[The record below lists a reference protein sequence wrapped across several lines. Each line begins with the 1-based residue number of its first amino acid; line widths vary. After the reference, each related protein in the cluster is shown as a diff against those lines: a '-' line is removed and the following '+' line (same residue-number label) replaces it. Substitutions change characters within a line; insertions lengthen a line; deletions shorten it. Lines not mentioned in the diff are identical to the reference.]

1 MVVPQLGRLR
11 TMARFASAVVAGH
24 PHDVT
29 PRGNRRLPMGFCNDD
44 LAFPALMAEHRAACS
59 VKVWAWWT

>member
-1 MVVPQLGRLR
+1 
-11 TMARFASAVVAGH
+11 MARFASAVVAGH